1 MGGPWP
7 WEWLGQRSVCVCVCG
22 AMWQLH
28 SIVQHWPTFCL
39 WIREEIFKKMFMSK
53 KNIRMSS
60 LVGCLSRH
68 LNQII
73 NIWPDFRH
81 VWWLQCVIIQTK
93 ANVLGH
99 STTVFFIPCPACSTF
114 FWIRCVVLG
123 QVNIQNMQDRERQD
137 PAVFPTHTYFYL
149 CGRHGYINGRRTSRS
164 RGRFI
169 CGRLWSIFFL
179 FNLSPT
185 FFLFVPSPTSKTA
198 LIIISM

>member
-1 MGGPWP
+1 MYAYNGPIWGERAGCKMYVNQSALPIIHWINGDKQRGG
-7 WEWLGQRSVCVCVCG
+7 WEDRDLENDWDSVVCVCVCG

-60 LVGCLSRH
+60 LAGCLSRH
-68 LNQII
+68 LNPIM

-99 STTVFFIPCPACSTF
+99 GTTVFFSPCPACSTF
-114 FWIRCVVLG
+114 FWIRCVGAGKHPKHAG
-123 QVNIQNMQDRERQD
+123 QGAPGPRSVSH
-137 PAVFPTHTYFYL
+137 THIFL
-149 CGRHGYINGRRTSRS
+149 PVRPSR
-164 RGRFI
+164 
-169 CGRLWSIFFL
+169 
-179 FNLSPT
+179 
-185 FFLFVPSPTSKTA
+185 VY
-198 LIIISM
+198 

>member
-60 LVGCLSRH
+60 LAGCLSRH
-68 LNQII
+68 LNPIM

-81 VWWLQCVIIQTK
+81 VWWLQCVTIQTK

-114 FWIRCVVLG
+114 SWIRCVGAGKHPKHAG
-123 QVNIQNMQDRERQD
+123 QGAPGPRSVSH
-137 PAVFPTHTYFYL
+137 THIFL
-149 CGRHGYINGRRTSRS
+149 PVRPSR
-164 RGRFI
+164 
-169 CGRLWSIFFL
+169 
-179 FNLSPT
+179 
-185 FFLFVPSPTSKTA
+185 VY
-198 LIIISM
+198 

>member
-60 LVGCLSRH
+60 LAGCLSRH

-99 STTVFFIPCPACSTF
+99 GTTVFFSPCPACSTF
-114 FWIRCVVLG
+114 FWIRCVGAGKHPKHAG
-123 QVNIQNMQDRERQD
+123 QGAPGPRSVSH
-137 PAVFPTHTYFYL
+137 THIFL
-149 CGRHGYINGRRTSRS
+149 PVRPSR
-164 RGRFI
+164 
-169 CGRLWSIFFL
+169 
-179 FNLSPT
+179 
-185 FFLFVPSPTSKTA
+185 VY
-198 LIIISM
+198 